1 MFFAERDLEVRIQGD
16 LAWEF
21 LQNQIKGGGGGRCG
35 CPNFVFLLEA
45 QAHKREFCALR

>member
-21 LQNQIKGGGGGRCG
+21 LQNQIKGGGEVRV
-35 CPNFVFLLEA
+35 P
-45 QAHKREFCALR
+45 